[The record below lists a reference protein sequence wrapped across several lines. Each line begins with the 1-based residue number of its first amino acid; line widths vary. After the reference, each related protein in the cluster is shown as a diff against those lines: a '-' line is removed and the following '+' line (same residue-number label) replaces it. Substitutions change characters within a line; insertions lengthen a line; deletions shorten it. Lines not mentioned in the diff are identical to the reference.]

1 MTKENDT
8 PKPKP
13 EESNTH
19 QPQVVLVK
27 DSADKIKKK

>member
-8 PKPKP
+8 PKSKP
-13 EESNTH
+13 EESNAH
-19 QPQVVLVK
+19 QPQVVFVK